1 MSTSSLSDD
10 EFAPLSVQEKVSSA
24 LNLKEQGNAT
34 LKSNVFEAHE
44 LYNKAL
50 KEISNCYTDG
60 AETLTTSLKMNL
72 SLTALKLGKNTEAI
86 KFSTEVLQKNPGHAK
101 SLFRR
106 GQAYLNS
113 GDLDEAK
120 ADLLMAAQIEPANGA
135 VRTVLAEVRQAL
147 LAHKEASRVMSANI
161 FSKGTSFYADREEG
175 LRRRQEEARVK
186 EENDRAEWETA
197 KGAGETE
204 DTFES
209 WRKSKLPPAP
219 HSPPAQQPPAPKPV
233 QKRKKKE
240 ESESEEYDE
249 EERRIIAET
258 RARGYCYFRRNDL
271 TEAEVELKKLK
282 PERVTDPAEC
292 IPDSHTSG
300 GPSHWNAGG
309 TTWEEKDVTDAA
321 KRSLM
326 AVIESVEFSEG
337 PLTISVTKVSSCK
350 GEASRALVRGTP
362 RFIYDFDEV
371 ELSWR
376 IREGGTDV
384 VDGTMTTADLS
395 SCRTSDDTE
404 ALLHCMK

>member
-10 EFAPLSVQEKVSSA
+10 EFAPQSVQKKVSSA
-24 LNLKEQGNAT
+24 LELKEQGNAT
-34 LKSNVFEAHE
+34 LKNNVFEAHE
-44 LYNKAL
+44 LYTKAL
-50 KEISNCYTDG
+50 KEISSCFTDG

-86 KFSTEVLQKNPGHAK
+86 KFATEVLQKNPGHAK

-106 GQAYLNS
+106 GQAYLNN

-120 ADLLMAAQIEPANGA
+120 ADLLMAAQVEPANAA
-135 VRTVLAEVRQAL
+135 VRQSLAEVRQAL
-147 LAHKEASRVMSANI
+147 LVHKEASRVMSTNI
-161 FSKGTSFYADREEG
+161 FSKGASLYADREES

-186 EENDRAEWETA
+186 EEKERAEWEAA
-197 KGAGETE
+197 KEAGETE

-209 WRKSKLPPAP
+209 WRLSKHPPAP
-219 HSPPAQQPPAPKPV
+219 TPSPPPPAPKPI

-258 RARGYCYFRRNDL
+258 RSRGYCYFRRNEL

-282 PERVTDPAEC
+282 PERVTDPTEC
-292 IPDSHTSG
+292 TPDSHLSG

-321 KRSLM
+321 KSSLT

-337 PLTISVTKVSSCK
+337 PLRISVTKICSCK

-371 ELSWR
+371 ELSWK
-376 IREGGTDV
+376 IREGETDV
-384 VDGTMTTADLS
+384 VEGTMTTTDLS